1 MGFNR
6 YASHTF
12 YFDYE
17 LERGEDILEVEV
29 IYEVEDGDLW
39 IDDVRFEGRS
49 IETTP
54 EEDKLLLELARERA
68 SEDMIDAE
76 AAYGDYR
83 YEMSRED

>member
-17 LERGEDILEVEV
+17 IDRGEETIEVEV
-29 IYEVEDGDLW
+29 TYEVEDGDLW
-39 IDDVRFEGRS
+39 IEDVRYEGRS

-54 EEDKLLLELARERA
+54 EEDKVLLEHARERV

-76 AAYGDYR
+76 ADYGDYR